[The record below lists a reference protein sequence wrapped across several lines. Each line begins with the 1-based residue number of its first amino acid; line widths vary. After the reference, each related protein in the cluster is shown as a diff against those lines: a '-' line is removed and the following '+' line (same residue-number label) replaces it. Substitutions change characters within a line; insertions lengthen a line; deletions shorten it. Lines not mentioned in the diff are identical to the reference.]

1 MIEELQRTAEWMAA
15 RKGRVTGSSAG
26 AALGLCPWRS
36 PDDVIRAMVREYH
49 GAESEFKGNPATDY
63 GNRHERQAQ
72 QWFMRQTGLDVEDCG
87 FIPHDDW
94 SGASPDGLTSDGAT
108 LEIKCPFGLRNDA
121 EPAFK
126 PLVDQPHYYSQ
137 VQLEMLSAGR
147 EHAYFV
153 QYRPPIGDVF
163 SPDYIAE
170 TGVVEPVQIDHVW
183 IAENMPKLR
192 AFYDRYL
199 AEIDNPAHLKP
210 LRVEIDTQ
218 QARSVVDRIAE
229 VDDALAQLGDERKQ
243 LLQTLIDMAGG
254 EDASV
259 CGHKLTKVERKGSI
273 NYSKALKEFA
283 PDVDDEQLEQYRGK
297 PSVSWRF
304 T

>member
-1 MIEELQRTAEWMAA
+1 MIEQLQRTAEWMAA
-15 RKGRVTGSSAG
+15 RKGRITGSSAG
-26 AALGLCPWRS
+26 AALGLCPWRT

-49 GAESEFKGNPATDY
+49 GAETEFKGNPATDY

-72 QWFMRQTGLDVEDCG
+72 QWFIRETGVDVEDCG
-87 FIPHDDW
+87 FIPYEDW
-94 SGASPDGLTSDGAT
+94 SGASPDGLTSDMAT

-126 PLVDQPHYYSQ
+126 PLAEQPHYYAQ
-137 VQLEMLSAGR
+137 VQLEMLCAGR
-147 EHAYFV
+147 AHAHFV

-170 TGVVEPVQIDHVW
+170 TGVIEHIRFDDSWFDEHL
-183 IAENMPKLR
+183 PKLR
-192 AFYDRYL
+192 AFYERYL
-199 AEIDNPAHLKP
+199 AELDNPEHLKP

-218 QARSVVDRIAE
+218 RAQSMVDRIAE
-229 VDDALAQLGDERKQ
+229 LDDALATLADERKS
-243 LLQTLIDMAGG
+243 LIGSLIEMAGN
-254 EDASV
+254 EDAII
-259 CGHKLTKVERKGSI
+259 CGHKLTKVERKGSVQYGKI
-273 NYSKALKEFA
+273 
-283 PDVDDEQLEQYRGK
+283 PDIQDVDLEQYRGK

>member
-15 RKGRVTGSSAG
+15 RKGRITGSSAG

-72 QWFMRQTGLDVEDCG
+72 QWFMRQTALDVEDCG
-87 FIPHDDW
+87 FMPYEDW

-108 LEIKCPFGLRNDA
+108 LELKCPFGLRNDV

-126 PLVDQPHYYSQ
+126 PLADQPHYYAQ

-147 EHAYFV
+147 NNAYFV

-170 TGVVEPVQIDHVW
+170 TGIIEHVQIDQDWLEEHL
-183 IAENMPKLR
+183 PKLR

-199 AEIDNPAHLKP
+199 AELDNPAHLKP

-218 QARSVVDRIAE
+218 QARSIVERIAE
-229 VDDALAQLGDERKQ
+229 VDDALAQLGDERKH
-243 LLQTLIDMAGG
+243 LLQTLIDMVGG
-254 EDASV
+254 EDAEI
-259 CGHKLTKVERKGSI
+259 CGRKLTSVTRKTVA
-273 NYSKALKEFA
+273 YAKALKALA
-283 PDVDDEQLEQYRGK
+283 PDADLTPYTT
-297 PSVSWRF
+297 SSSSWRLS
-304 T
+304 